1 MSVNKPRFRNALK
14 KLRQVRFDRSDHAN
28 VGMAPQEMLDFLAM
42 LAGLKPVCLVGRGFD
57 DPDWVAGVEAL
68 ARGMNLNVISGPKW
82 HAQPEHKGLPDWY
95 AEVEVPRP
103 AERPVLYICKSRSIA
118 GEVRAVCTSSK
129 ISMEQEAHLLG
140 YPPCCVRDHYRRS
153 RMFHE
158 GFTLMLHRTSGG
170 DEDEMRRI
178 LREDEQM
185 IAETEQ
191 EKTLLG
197 EATVQGSA
205 PFTSLNMCPAC
216 SGDPDSPAMRMS
228 RQYEALARVID
239 PGLVSEIS
247 WFQDALRAASMP

>member
-1 MSVNKPRFRNALK
+1 MSVNKPRLRNALK
-14 KLRQVRFDRSDHAN
+14 KLRQMRFDRSDRAN

-42 LAGLKPVCLVGRGFD
+42 LAGLKPVCIVGRGFD

-82 HAQPEHKGLPDWY
+82 HAEPEHEGLPDWY
-95 AEVEVPRP
+95 AETEVPGP

-129 ISMEQEAHLLG
+129 ISIEQEARLLG
-140 YPPCCVRDHYRRS
+140 YPPCCVRDHYRMS

-158 GFTLMLHRTSGG
+158 GFALMLHRTSGG

-178 LREDEQM
+178 VREDVQM
-185 IAETEQ
+185 TPRTER
-191 EKTLLG
+191 EKALLG
-197 EATVQGSA
+197 EATDLHPA
-205 PFTSLNMCPAC
+205 IFTSVSMCPAC
-216 SGDPDSPAMRMS
+216 AGDPDSPAMRMS
-228 RQYEALARVID
+228 RQYEALARAVE

-247 WFQDALRAASMP
+247 RGAWCTYG